1 MDRPA
6 QAIIRRA
13 TIHDL
18 PALEWG
24 GQYRHYRGLFA
35 RAMEEAERGRRVL
48 LLAECEAELVG
59 QIFIQLNTRH
69 GIATDR
75 TASGYLYAF
84 RVKERYRNQGI
95 GTQLLL
101 EAERILSSIGYT
113 RSVISVSKD
122 NSSARRLYERLDY
135 QVFAED
141 PGEWSYIDHRG
152 RRRHVREPAFV
163 MEKWI

>member
-13 TIHDL
+13 TSHDL

-24 GQYRHYRGLFA
+24 GQYRHYRRLFA
-35 RAMEEAERGRRVL
+35 RAMQEAERGHRVL
-48 LLAECEAELVG
+48 LLAEIGAELVG

-69 GIATDR
+69 GIARDET
-75 TASGYLYAF
+75 TSGYLYAF
-84 RVKERYRNQGI
+84 RVKERYRNRGI
-95 GTQLLL
+95 GTQLLH
-101 EAERILSSIGYT
+101 EAERILSSVGYT

-122 NSSARRLYERLDY
+122 NPSARRLYERLEY
-135 QVFAED
+135 RVFAED
-141 PGEWSYIDHRG
+141 PGEWTYIDHRG
-152 RRRHVREPAFV
+152 RRRNVREPAFV